1 MPGGMPGTIALVVA
15 AGRGRRFGAEMPK
28 QYVPLAG
35 RALLFHAAAALSRHP
50 RVDRVRVVIGD
61 GDRPLYDRAL
71 AGLDLLEPVTG
82 GDSRQD
88 SVRLGLESLEALA
101 PDRVLIHDAARPA
114 LDAALVDRVLDA
126 LDAVPGAIPAL
137 PVTDSLKRVAEDGR
151 IKGAVERAGLWCAQ
165 TPQGFRFA
173 EILAAHRRAVGRAL
187 TDDAAVAEAAGLAVA
202 VVPGS
207 AANVK
212 VTAPEDRV
220 RAERLMGLGRET
232 RVGQGFDVH
241 AFGPGDRVT
250 LCGVEIPHDRG
261 LVGVSDA
268 DAGLHALVDAVLG
281 ALGAGDIGD
290 HFPPSDPAW
299 KGVDSFVFAAAA
311 RDLVAEAGGA
321 ITHLDVTLVCERPR
335 IGPHRAAMVARVAEA
350 FAVAPARVSVKATT
364 TERLGFTGRGE
375 GIAAFAVATLAL
387 PA

>member
-1 MPGGMPGTIALVVA
+1 MVA
-15 AGRGRRFGAEMPK
+15 AGRGRRFGDEIPK

-35 RALLFHAAAALSRHP
+35 RPLLFHGVAALARHP
-50 RVDRVRVVIGD
+50 RIDRVRVVIGD

-82 GDSRQD
+82 GESRQD

-126 LDAVPGAIPAL
+126 LDDAPGAIPAL
-137 PVTDSLKRVAEDGR
+137 PVTDSLKRVDADGR
-151 IKGAVERAGLWCAQ
+151 IEGAVERAGLWRAQ

-173 EILAAHRRAVGRAL
+173 EILAAHRRAAGLSL

-207 AANVK
+207 AANIK
-212 VTAPEDRV
+212 VTAPEDRP
-220 RAERLMGLGRET
+220 RAERLMGLARET

-268 DAGLHALVDAVLG
+268 DVGLHALVDAVLG

-299 KGVDSFVFAAAA
+299 KGADSFVFAAAA
-311 RDLVAEAGGA
+311 RDLVAAAGGA
-321 ITHLDVTLVCERPR
+321 IAHLDVTLVCERPR

-375 GIAAFAVATLAL
+375 GIAAFATATLAL